1 MIMKYIIFSI
11 LLTIAAVFGVESAEG
26 KEKLG
31 TLSFYFENDF
41 FGDTDRY
48 YTNGIKLSWISPD
61 LTSYAQSGKLPEW
74 ALPIVHWL
82 PFINDQGLQRNI
94 GLSMGQNIYTPRE
107 TERKDLIIDD
117 RPYAGW
123 TYFGIA
129 FHSKNERRLDSMEI
143 QLGMVGPLS
152 FAEQT
157 QKFVHRLGNW
167 QCPEGW
173 EHQINNEPGVA
184 LVYERKWRFF

>member
-1 MIMKYIIFSI
+1 MTSMIMKYIIFSI

-61 LTSYAQSGKLPEW
+61 LTSYAQSGKLPEG

-117 RPYAGW
+117 RPYAGLISLKK
-123 TYFGIA
+123 TILTGVGLA
-129 FHSKNERRLDSMEI
+129 VMTRDKVEELAKNLTEKGECL
-143 QLGMVGPLS
+143 
-152 FAEQT
+152 
-157 QKFVHRLGNW
+157 K
-167 QCPEGW
+167 
-173 EHQINNEPGVA
+173 
-184 LVYERKWRFF
+184 RKGKS